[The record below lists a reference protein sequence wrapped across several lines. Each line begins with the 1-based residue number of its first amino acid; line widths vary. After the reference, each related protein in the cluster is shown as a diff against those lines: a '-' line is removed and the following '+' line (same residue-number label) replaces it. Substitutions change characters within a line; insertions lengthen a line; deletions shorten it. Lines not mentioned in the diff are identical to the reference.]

1 MFVYYETGFYDSPD
15 FVHICTSKS
24 AFKWRAVCM
33 ASLPRRATKRI
44 LAGELS
50 LMCPFDLLLQ
60 QVLLTDKVWSE
71 KYDFR

>member
-1 MFVYYETGFYDSPD
+1 MFVYYETWFHDSSD

-33 ASLPRRATKRI
+33 ASFPCRAAKRI

-60 QVLLTDKVWSE
+60 TGVAD
-71 KYDFR
+71 R